1 MIGCAM
7 TGIRGL
13 DNKRKDGMTEPN
25 RMTGSTVV
33 EDPGIPL
40 VDRRN
45 GKYNK
50 YVDDSHNGSNAD
62 LSVLGS
68 SGRFDN
74 ISYRLSR
81 RKTLI
86 KRRRICVN
94 IECTLALI
102 GIIIMLVENELIF
115 AGTIEKTDMVS
126 ILLKSGIT
134 ASTIPLLIAVIVY
147 HAIGIQLHMTDNS
160 LEDWRLAVTFPFTF
174 LKIGI
179 ELLVC
184 AIHPLPGSITTRV
197 TGPAGNGRD
206 VSIDAIL
213 SILMLMRLYL
223 IGKFLVVHSRLL
235 TNTATQSLGALNKV
249 KINTVFIFKA
259 LMSTMPGTV
268 LVLIMAGILLSS
280 TWAMRTCEIYYHP
293 EPEHATFLNCMWLV
307 AITFLTVGYGDLYP
321 NTYCG
326 RFVAVS
332 TGLMGVGTTALLVAV
347 LAQKLEQS
355 RAEKYV
361 HNFVSR
367 AQLDKER
374 KNAASDV
381 IKYVIQL
388 WRMKKSH
395 EQNDSKRIR
404 LHGKLLQ
411 AIAYMREA
419 KNDKAQIGESAI
431 GVIEISKTVNDVYDL
446 VENMEGA
453 NKELRGKVDSMENKL
468 LDMSSK
474 MDALYAA
481 IMRK

>member
-1 MIGCAM
+1 MS
-7 TGIRGL
+7 
-13 DNKRKDGMTEPN
+13 
-25 RMTGSTVV
+25 GSTVV

-50 YVDDSHNGSNAD
+50 YVDDRRPSSHAD
-62 LSVLGS
+62 LSALGT
-68 SGRFDN
+68 GGKFEN
-74 ISYRLSR
+74 IGYRLSR

-86 KRRRICVN
+86 KRRRICIN
-94 IECTLALI
+94 IECLFAAI
-102 GIIIMLVENELIF
+102 GIVIMLVENELIF
-115 AGTIEKTDMVS
+115 AGTIVKTDMAS
-126 ILLKSGIT
+126 LLLKLGISI
-134 ASTIPLLIAVIVY
+134 STIFLLIAVSVY
-147 HAIGIQLHMTDNS
+147 HILGIQLHMTDNS
-160 LEDWRLAVTFPFTF
+160 LEDWRLAVNFPFTF
-174 LKIGI
+174 LKILI

-184 AIHPLPGSITTRV
+184 AIHPFPGNITTHV
-197 TGPAGNGRD
+197 SDPKGNGHD

-213 SILMLMRLYL
+213 SILMLLRLYL

-268 LVLIMAGILLSS
+268 LVFIMIGILLSS

-293 EPEHATFLNCMWLV
+293 DADHANILNCMWMI
-307 AITFLTVGYGDLYP
+307 AITFLTVGYGDIYP
-321 NTYCG
+321 NSYCG

-374 KNAASDV
+374 KHAAADV
-381 IKYVIQL
+381 IKHVIQL
-388 WRMKKSH
+388 WRMKRSYV
-395 EQNDSKRIR
+395 ENTNKRIR

-411 AIAYMREA
+411 AIANMREA
-419 KNDKAQIGESAI
+419 KNEKDTIGESAI
-431 GVIEISKTVNDVYDL
+431 GFIEVSKTVNDVYEM
-446 VENMEGA
+446 VENMEGS
-453 NKELRGKVDSMENKL
+453 NSELKEKVNNIENKL
-468 LDMSSK
+468 LEMSTK
-474 MDALYAA
+474 MDSLYNV
-481 IMRK
+481 MVKK

>member
-1 MIGCAM
+1 MS
-7 TGIRGL
+7 
-13 DNKRKDGMTEPN
+13 
-25 RMTGSTVV
+25 GSTVV

-50 YVDDSHNGSNAD
+50 YVDDIRTNSHAD
-62 LSVLGS
+62 LSALGT
-68 SGRFDN
+68 GGKFEN

-94 IECTLALI
+94 VECVLAAI
-102 GIIIMLVENELIF
+102 GVIIMLVENELIF
-115 AGTIEKTDMVS
+115 SGTIVKIDMAS
-126 ILLKSGIT
+126 LLLKLGISI
-134 ASTIPLLIAVIVY
+134 STIFLLIAVSVY
-147 HAIGIQLHMTDNS
+147 HIIGIQLHMTDNS
-160 LEDWRLAVTFPFTF
+160 LEDWRLAVNFPFTF
-174 LKIGI
+174 LKILI

-184 AIHPLPGSITTRV
+184 AVHPFPGNITTHV
-197 TGPAGNGRD
+197 TGPKGKGHD

-213 SILMLMRLYL
+213 SILMLLRLYL
-223 IGKFLVVHSRLL
+223 IGKLLVVHSRLL

-268 LVLIMAGILLSS
+268 LVFIMIGILLSS

-293 EPEHATFLNCMWLV
+293 DADHANFLNCMWMI
-307 AITFLTVGYGDLYP
+307 AITFLTVGYGDIYP
-321 NTYCG
+321 NSYCG

-332 TGLMGVGTTALLVAV
+332 TGMMGVGTTALLVAV

-374 KNAASDV
+374 KHAASDV
-381 IKYVIQL
+381 IKHVIQL
-388 WRMKKSH
+388 WRMKRSFV
-395 EQNDSKRIR
+395 ENTNKRIR

-411 AIAYMREA
+411 AIANMREA
-419 KNDKAQIGESAI
+419 KNEKATIGESAI
-431 GVIEISKTVNDVYDL
+431 GFIEVSKTVNDVYEM
-446 VENMEGA
+446 VENMEGS
-453 NKELRGKVDSMENKL
+453 NSELKEKVNNIESKL
-468 LDMSSK
+468 LEMSSK
-474 MDALYAA
+474 MDMLYNV
-481 IMRK
+481 MVKK

>member
-1 MIGCAM
+1 MS
-7 TGIRGL
+7 
-13 DNKRKDGMTEPN
+13 
-25 RMTGSTVV
+25 GSTVV

-50 YVDDSHNGSNAD
+50 YVDDSRTSSHAD
-62 LSVLGS
+62 LSALGT
-68 SGRFDN
+68 GGKFEN
-74 ISYRLSR
+74 IGYRLSR

-94 IECTLALI
+94 IECLFAAI
-102 GIIIMLVENELIF
+102 GVVIMLVENELIF
-115 AGTIEKTDMVS
+115 AGTIVKTDMAS
-126 ILLKSGIT
+126 LLLKLGISV
-134 ASTIPLLIAVIVY
+134 STIFLLIAVSVY
-147 HAIGIQLHMTDNS
+147 HILGIQLHMTDNS
-160 LEDWRLAVTFPFTF
+160 LEDWRLAVNFPFTF
-174 LKIGI
+174 LKILI

-184 AIHPLPGSITTRV
+184 TIHPFPGNITTHV
-197 TGPAGNGRD
+197 SDPKGNGHD

-213 SILMLMRLYL
+213 SILMLLRLYL

-249 KINTVFIFKA
+249 KINTGFIFKA

-268 LVLIMAGILLSS
+268 LVFIMIGILLSS

-293 EPEHATFLNCMWLV
+293 DVDHANIFNCMWMI
-307 AITFLTVGYGDLYP
+307 AITFLTVGYGDIYP
-321 NTYCG
+321 NSYCG

-374 KNAASDV
+374 KHAASDV
-381 IKYVIQL
+381 IKHVIQL
-388 WRMKKSH
+388 WRMKRSYV
-395 EQNDSKRIR
+395 ENTNKRIR

-411 AIAYMREA
+411 AIANMREA
-419 KNDKAQIGESAI
+419 KNEKDTIGESAI
-431 GVIEISKTVNDVYDL
+431 GFIEVSKTVNDVYEM
-446 VENMEGA
+446 VENMEGS
-453 NKELRGKVDSMENKL
+453 NSELKEKVNNIESKL
-468 LDMSSK
+468 LEMSTK
-474 MDALYAA
+474 MDTLYNV
-481 IMRK
+481 MVKK